1 MKLKDQRRHE
11 ATFRS
16 QVAHY
21 ATPVLRLCEHAV
33 RKRPGRDFPSRD
45 FLHRLHS
52 AATRLQELLDH
63 HGAQHSELWFPFRES
78 IAAAKLFS
86 GVTYSVLHVRGS
98 LGHYELMSAESNC
111 RARTDEAVDT
121 LRDALVNVGRSVIE
135 QANACSIE
143 AEASAPYEP
152 HRDPDFQFTLP
163 SDRTVRHVEKVG
175 KVVVNL
181 ATSFLNLSE
190 DREVR
195 EVLADHECPGCEDLV
210 PDPISEESLRSV
222 EAMFHNLQSMYD
234 TYIFES
240 DVEEQNDDLAYL
252 RGHTSIIY
260 HLCEIATNLVHYY
273 VRHMSSLRRESTST
287 FRFPLEPHAL
297 LELVFDYPLR
307 FSRLYLESAVQL
319 SQRMIRSYSV
329 PATAEVPIPYYR
341 GFHVR
346 PSTLI
351 ARIVA
356 HYGSKVTMALNGQE
370 YDAGQPFELFRA
382 NEEINA
388 AKRRFVA
395 DVLAKEPELDRPIP
409 ADPEE
414 QARELQLVLMRLVRE
429 ERIIVYDTDLELD
442 PGDPGELPESTLA
455 ELAVRVI
462 RHLLSMAKMDVR
474 SDITVTFS
482 GDNRAVGDIEIL
494 ANHGYGEDRMGNNI
508 VLPEELSYLRR

>member
-1 MKLKDQRRHE
+1 MLEKQRRQE

-21 ATPVLRLCEHAV
+21 ATPVLRLCEHSLRTQPSRA
-33 RKRPGRDFPSRD
+33 FPSRD
-45 FLHRLHS
+45 FLHRLNS
-52 AATRLQELLDH
+52 GATRLQELLDH
-63 HGAQHSELWFPFRES
+63 HGAQHSEFWFPFRES

-86 GVTYSVLHVRGS
+86 GVTYAVLHIRGS
-98 LGHYELMSAESNC
+98 LGHYELISAESDC
-111 RARTDEAVDT
+111 RARTDAAVDT
-121 LRDALVNVGRSVIE
+121 LRDALVNAGRSVME
-135 QANACSIE
+135 QAGTCSVE
-143 AEASAPYEP
+143 PEASAPYEP
-152 HRDPDFQFTLP
+152 RLDPDFQFTLP
-163 SDRTVRHVEKVG
+163 SDRTVRHVENVG
-175 KVVVNL
+175 EVVVHL

-190 DREVR
+190 DHEVR
-195 EVLADHECPGCEDLV
+195 DVLADHECPGCEDLV

-240 DVEEQNDDLAYL
+240 DVEEQNNDLAHL
-252 RGHTSIIY
+252 RGHISIIY

-273 VRHMSSLRRESTST
+273 VRHMSSLRRESTSE
-287 FRFPLEPHAL
+287 FRFPLEPGAL
-297 LELVFDYPLR
+297 LELVFDYPIR

-319 SQRMIRSYSV
+319 SQRMIQSYSV

-356 HYGSKVTMALNGQE
+356 HYGSRVTMELNGQE
-370 YDAGQPFELFRA
+370 YDAGRPLELFRA

-395 DVLAKEPELDRPIP
+395 DVLSDEPELDRPIP
-409 ADPEE
+409 DDPEE
-414 QARELQLVLMRLVRE
+414 RARELQLVLMRLVRE
-429 ERIIVYDTDLELD
+429 ERIVVYDTDLDLD
-442 PGDPGELPESTLA
+442 LDGSGDPPESTLA

-462 RHLLSMAKMDVR
+462 RHLLSMAKMDVQ

-482 GDNRAVGDIEIL
+482 GDNRAVSDIEVL

-508 VLPEELSYLRR
+508 ELPDALSYLRR